1 MKVVFYTKKFE
12 RLSLTELYHIM
23 VLRQEVFVV
32 EQDCPYLDADGK
44 DESSMHVLGYHDEKL
59 VAYARLVPKGLTYKN
74 YPSIGRVVTHI
85 SVRKQGVGKLLMK
98 NAIHSFYE
106 TFGRDSTIKI
116 SAQSHLSKFYNEF
129 GFETVGDGYLEDG
142 IPHIGMVL

>member
-1 MKVVFYTKKFE
+1 MNLDFYTKKFSA
-12 RLSLTELYHIM
+12 LSLTELYQIM

-44 DESSMHVLGYHDEKL
+44 DEASLHILGYHDDRL

-98 NAIHSFYE
+98 NAIQSFYE
-106 TFGRDSTIKI
+106 TSGNDITIKI
-116 SAQSHLSKFYNEF
+116 SAQSHLSKFYNGF
-129 GFETVGDGYLEDG
+129 GFEAVGEGYLEDG
-142 IPHIGMVL
+142 IPHIGMIL